1 MISSFSIRLALCAL
15 LAAAIFGA
23 GWKAKGWQ
31 VDSVNLAV
39 AEAAKEI
46 RDNAIQRESDIAG
59 QVEAKL
65 STLTANQTV
74 IDRGIIREIQK
85 PIYQRVCL
93 EPGVI
98 SLLNA
103 AARGE
108 APPAPA
114 KPTGQVPGNSEPA
127 H

>member
-1 MISSFSIRLALCAL
+1 MMNPTLKLALYGILVAG
-15 LAAAIFGA
+15 IFA
-23 GWKAKGWQ
+23 SGWKVKGWQ

-39 AEAAKEI
+39 ERAAQDI
-46 RDNAIQRESDIAG
+46 RDDAIQRESGIAG
-59 QVEAKL
+59 KVEERL

-85 PIYQRVCL
+85 PIYQRVCF
-93 EPGVI
+93 EPSLVQ
-98 SLLNA
+98 LLNA

-114 KPTGQVPGNSEPA
+114 KPSGKVP
-127 H
+127 